1 MYSDLLADENTAS
14 KIYRSNTLLKTWTNL
29 NFKFLKKNLST
40 EISDI
45 FFSQS

>member
-14 KIYRSNTLLKTWTNL
+14 KINRSNTLLKTWTKL
-29 NFKFLKKNLST
+29 NFKFLKILNT

-45 FFSQS
+45 LFSQS